1 MPARSTDAV
10 IDQGIAEARIA
21 WPGAVLDRSTFMR
34 HLAERAP
41 DGRVTTDFVA
51 RVHVADLWLAC
62 ACLHGDARAIAWFDE
77 RFLRG
82 IDAYLKRID
91 RSPDLADEVRQVLRV
106 RLLVGREGRAPALAS
121 YSGRG
126 ALGAWLRMASV
137 RAMHDLIRARKPDAP
152 LDADGEVA
160 LAATRDPAL
169 SMMKRRYA
177 REFREAI
184 QDALGALPAKDRN
197 LLRLHFV
204 DGMTTDAIAPLYSVD
219 GSTVRRWIA
228 ALRRGL
234 LASVRKSLSRKL
246 GLETDDIE
254 SLMAIVRS
262 RLELSLSRYLQSK

>member
-1 MPARSTDAV
+1 MPARSIDAT
-10 IDQGIAEARIA
+10 IDAGIAEARAA
-21 WPGAVLDRSTFMR
+21 WPGVALDRSAFLR
-34 HLAERAP
+34 HLTERAP
-41 DGRVTTDFVA
+41 DGKLTADFVSH
-51 RVHVADLWLAC
+51 VHLSDLWLAC
-62 ACLHGDARAIAWFDE
+62 ACLHGDKRAIACFDE

-106 RLLVGREGRAPALAS
+106 RLLVGREDRPPALAG

-137 RAMHDLIRARKPDAP
+137 RAMHDQIRARKPDAP
-152 LDADGEVA
+152 LDADGDTA
-160 LAATRDPAL
+160 LAATRDPQI

-184 QDALGALPAKDRN
+184 QGALEALPAKDRN

-204 DGMTTDAIAPLYSVD
+204 DGMTTDAIAPLFSVD

-228 ALRRGL
+228 ALRKSL
-234 LASVRKSLSRKL
+234 LATVRKSLSKKL
-246 GLETDDIE
+246 GLETEDME
-254 SLMAIVRS
+254 SLMALVRS
-262 RLELSLSRYLQSK
+262 RLELSLSRYLQK